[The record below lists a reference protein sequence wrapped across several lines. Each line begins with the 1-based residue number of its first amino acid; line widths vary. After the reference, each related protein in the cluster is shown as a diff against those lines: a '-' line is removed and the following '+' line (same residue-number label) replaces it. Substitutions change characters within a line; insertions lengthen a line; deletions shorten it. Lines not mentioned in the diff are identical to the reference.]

1 MTQSSPNRNT
11 YRSSASNSTIAGASA
26 GFVSSVVTCPLDV
39 IKTKLQA
46 QKALKGSPEYLGV
59 SATVRQ
65 ILLRDGLKGLYRGLG
80 PTMMGYL
87 PTWAIYF
94 TVYDGVKGRLGQP
107 PTGYD
112 ANIGDL
118 KPSLNP
124 WPVHLLA
131 SVTAGATGT
140 ICTSPLWVVKTR
152 FMTQRPEEVRFKHTW
167 DAFRIIY
174 RNDGLKAFY
183 RGLIP
188 SLFGVTHVLVQFP
201 LYEQLKDWYSHR
213 LNVPKS
219 HLPTWSILVCTTISK
234 SVATLITYPHEVVRT
249 RLQIRRQKPSV
260 PPSSNSHPPHDY
272 QAAPYRQMHSQVP
285 PRPPDQG
292 AMASAAPAS
301 NSGVTSQRPIS
312 TLGMCMKIWREGSW
326 RGFYK
331 GMGINLVR
339 TIPNSAMTLLTYELV
354 MRLLADNPP

>member
-1 MTQSSPNRNT
+1 MSQSSSNRT
-11 YRSSASNSTIAGASA
+11 TLVSSASNSTIAGASA

-39 IKTKLQA
+39 VKTKLQA
-46 QKALKGSPEYLGV
+46 QKAPKGSPGYLGV
-59 SATVRQ
+59 SATVRG
-65 ILLRDGLKGLYRGLG
+65 ILLRDGVKGLYRGLG
-80 PTMMGYL
+80 PTMLGYL

-94 TVYDGVKGRLGQP
+94 TVYDGVKGWLGQP

-112 ANIGDL
+112 GTVGNPR
-118 KPSLNP
+118 PSLNP
-124 WPVHLLA
+124 WTVHLLA

-140 ICTSPLWVVKTR
+140 VLTSPLWVVKTR
-152 FMTQRPEEVRFKHTW
+152 FMTQRPEEVPFKHTL

-201 LYEQLKDWYSHR
+201 LYEQLKEWYSHR
-213 LNVPKS
+213 LNVPKN

-249 RLQIRRQKPSV
+249 RLQIRRRKPEI
-260 PPSSNSHPPHDY
+260 PPSPNPHPPHDY
-272 QAAPYRQMHSQVP
+272 QSAPYRQIHSQVP
-285 PRPPDQG
+285 PRPPDQ
-292 AMASAAPAS
+292 AVASSATP
-301 NSGVTSQRPIS
+301 GGGQRSIS
-312 TLGMCMKIWREGSW
+312 TLGMCVKIWREGSW
-326 RGFYK
+326 RAFYK

-354 MRLLADNPP
+354 MRLLAAEPP

>member
-1 MTQSSPNRNT
+1 MTPSSSNRNT
-11 YRSSASNSTIAGASA
+11 LLSSASNSTIAGASA

-46 QKALKGSPEYLGV
+46 QKAPKGSPGYLGV
-59 SATVRQ
+59 SATVRE
-65 ILLRDGLKGLYRGLG
+65 ILVRDGLKGLYRGLG
-80 PTMMGYL
+80 PTMLGYL

-94 TVYDGVKGRLGQP
+94 TVYDGVKGWLGQP

-112 ANIGDL
+112 ASVGDL

-140 ICTSPLWVVKTR
+140 FCTSPLWVVKTR
-152 FMTQRPEEVRFKHTW
+152 FMTQKPEEVRYKHTV

-174 RNDGLKAFY
+174 RNEGFKAFY

-201 LYEQLKDWYSHR
+201 LYEHLKEWYSHR

-249 RLQIRRQKPSV
+249 RLQIRRRKPDV
-260 PPSSNSHPPHDY
+260 PPASNSLPPHDY
-272 QAAPYRQMHSQVP
+272 QSAPYRQIHSHVP
-285 PRPPDQG
+285 PPPLDQR
-292 AMASAAPAS
+292 APGSVAPT
-301 NSGVTSQRPIS
+301 SGSGPPPQRHIS
-312 TLGMCMKIWREGSW
+312 TLGMCVKIWREGSW

-354 MRLLADNPP
+354 MRLLVDNPP